1 MICARCAHVWM
12 RRAALSL
19 SLLVAALLP
28 GAPAAWADGLRVGF
42 GRAEFP
48 RPENGPLG
56 GYGGLRDRRAQQLLD
71 PPEARALVIEEN
83 GARVAL
89 VSLDLVIVRPTLRE
103 GLQQLAEAF
112 ALDTLVV
119 AATHTHSGPGGYI
132 PGRLPARFST
142 GKFEPGTARNLVR
155 TALRALQLAL
165 TDLTSARAASGHV
178 ELSLARN
185 RRFPDGPHETDLP
198 LLRFDFPSGRAPV
211 ALFAYGAHPTVLSPK
226 SRAYSADYVGAARAW
241 LEQKGWRA
249 LFLAGPLGD
258 QEPSSQLGELWPRD
272 VAKQRAQVA
281 EIGSKLGEAVLRGVR
296 QLMPTD
302 GAVLASVERWVEAPG
317 TPGLRRFCSMW
328 WFTPFV
334 RPGLRGFLSRRVP
347 IHAIRVGH
355 ARIVTLPA
363 EPASSVAQE
372 IRAGL
377 PPGLPLFIIAHA
389 GDWLGYVV
397 SAEAYRKGGYEACMS
412 FYGPEL
418 GQWLVTEAL
427 TTLRLLESHALTPY
441 DRQP

>member
-1 MICARCAHVWM
+1 MICARYARVWM

-19 SLLVAALLP
+19 SLLVAASLP
-28 GAPAAWADGLRVGF
+28 GAPTAWAEGLRVGF

-56 GYGGLRDRRAQQLLD
+56 GYGGLRDRRARELLD
-71 PPEARALVIEEN
+71 PPEALALVIEES
-83 GARVAL
+83 GLRIAL
-89 VSLDLVIVRPTLRE
+89 VTLDLVIMRPTLRE
-103 GLQQLAEAF
+103 GLQQLAETF

-132 PGRLPARFST
+132 PGRLPARLST
-142 GKFEPGTARNLVR
+142 GAFDPGTPRNLVSA
-155 TALRALQLAL
+155 ALRALQIAL
-165 TDLTSARAASGHV
+165 TDLTPARAASGV
-178 ELSLARN
+178 AQLSLARN
-185 RRFPDGPHETDLP
+185 RRFKNGPHETALP
-198 LLRFDFPSGRAPV
+198 LLRFDFPSGQAPV

-258 QEPSSQLGELWPRD
+258 QEPTSQLGELWPRD
-272 VAKQRAQVA
+272 VSRQRAQVA
-281 EIGSKLGEAVLRGVR
+281 EIGKTLGEAVLRGVR
-296 QLMPTD
+296 RLTPTD
-302 GAVLASVERWVEAPG
+302 GAVLASIERWVEAPG
-317 TPGLRRFCSMW
+317 APRFRRFCSAW

-334 RPGLRGFLSRRVP
+334 RPGLRQFLSRRVP
-347 IHAIRVGH
+347 IHAIRVGD

-372 IRAGL
+372 IREGL
-377 PPGLPLFIIAHA
+377 PPGLPIFVIAHA
-389 GDWLGYVV
+389 SDWLGYVV

-418 GQWLVTEAL
+418 GQWLVAEAL
-427 TTLRLLESHALTPY
+427 TTMRLLESHALTPY
-441 DRQP
+441 EHSP